1 MMSVPFAAAGD
12 PMDGAAFEQ
21 SCSNLSITAP
31 TLWAVLSVETAGCG
45 YLPDRRPLILFERHY
60 FSRLTEGKYDAG
72 HPGISNPQ
80 AGGYGKPGA
89 NQYARLAEAIALD
102 RSAALRSASWGIG
115 QIMGANYA
123 ACGCANVE
131 DMVAR
136 MVASEGG
143 QLACMAAFVASKG
156 LALALKAGDWATFA
170 RGYNGPNYAVND
182 YDQKL
187 LRAHAQFVADGCPDI
202 DVRAAQMRLTY
213 CGFAPGAI
221 DGLIGKKTIAAL
233 TAFQQRTGLPASG
246 KLDGATKAA
255 LAAPCPAH
263 LG

>member
-1 MMSVPFAAAGD
+1 MSLPFAASGN
-12 PMDGAAFEQ
+12 PMDAAVFEQ
-21 SCSNLSITAP
+21 SCNSLSVSAP
-31 TLWAVLSVETAGCG
+31 TLWALLSVETSGCG

-131 DMVAR
+131 EMVAR

-143 QLACMAAFVASKG
+143 QLACMAAFIAGNG
-156 LALALKAGDWATFA
+156 LAAALKTGDWARFA
-170 RGYNGPNYAVND
+170 RGYNGPNYTVND

-187 LRAHAQFVADGCPDI
+187 LRAHARYEADGCPDI
-202 DVRAAQMRLTY
+202 DLRAAQLQLSYR
-213 CGFAPGAI
+213 GFSPGAI
-221 DGLIGKKTIAAL
+221 DGLIGQKTIAAL
-233 TAFQQRTGLPASG
+233 TAFQQQAGLPVSG
-246 KLDGATKAA
+246 KLDAATRAA
-255 LAAPCPAH
+255 LAAPAQ
-263 LG
+263 